1 MASINASTSGAGGVI
16 TTADATGNLEL
27 QSGGSS
33 IATVSSTGLSLATG
47 KTLSV
52 GGATGS
58 PFSMKN
64 RIINGDM
71 VVSQRNGTSS
81 FTPTNGS
88 YGLDRWTFATT
99 QASKFTA
106 QQNAGSVTPP
116 AGFTN
121 YLGITSSSAYSITSG
136 DIFYVRQPIEG
147 FNIADLDFGKATA
160 KTVTL
165 SFWVYS
171 SLTGTFG
178 GALQNSA
185 ENRSYPFSYTI
196 SSANTWEQKT
206 ITIAGDTSGTWLTT
220 NGIGLSVIFGLGVG
234 STYTGTANAWQA
246 AQDFAPTGATSVV
259 GTSGATWYLTGV
271 QLEQG
276 SSATSFEWLPYG
288 QEFFNCQRY
297 YQTPLNDIGN
307 SAILSGN
314 VTNGVQYFGSKTL
327 QVAMRGTP
335 TITWGTQY
343 GVNGYASSAPTA
355 DWIGLDG
362 FRFYK
367 AANATANGGYIFQGW
382 SASAEL

>member
-1 MASINASTSGAGGVI
+1 MVI
-16 TTADATGNLEL
+16 D
-27 QSGGSS
+27 
-33 IATVSSTGLSLATG
+33 
-47 KTLSV
+47 
-52 GGATGS
+52 
-58 PFSMKN
+58 
-64 RIINGDM
+64 
-71 VVSQRNGTSS
+71 QRNNGAS

-88 YGLDRWTFATT
+88 YGLDRWTFAVT
-99 QASKFTA
+99 QASKFTV
-106 QQNAGSVTPP
+106 QQVSANANTSQ
-116 AGFTN
+116 GFQQS
-121 YLGITSSSAYSITSG
+121 LRVTSSSAYSITSG

-147 FNIADLDFGKATA
+147 YNIADLAWGTASA

-196 SSANTWEQKT
+196 SSANTWEKET
-206 ITIAGDTSGTWLTT
+206 ITIPGDTSGTWLTT

-288 QEFFNCQRY
+288 QELVNCQRY
-297 YQTPLNDIGN
+297 YFKTTPLTGNQLAYNVLGSLSTVRSISMQSVSMPVTMRTSPTVGYNSVQITNALTQTISSTVSSVTTYNNTTASNYVTLDIAYSAGGAGGN
-307 SAILSGN
+307 IYALS
-314 VTNGVQYFGSKTL
+314 
-327 QVAMRGTP
+327 
-335 TITWGTQY
+335 
-343 GVNGYASSAPTA
+343 
-355 DWIGLDG
+355 
-362 FRFYK
+362 
-367 AANATANGGYIFQGW
+367 ANAAGSYLDF
-382 SASAEL
+382 SAEL